1 MNATEEYL
9 DKLLRGVS
17 GLNEIEEDIETAEP
31 VEPSDVSDADGLSIV
46 DDTDTDGLSI
56 VDDTDTDGLSIVD
69 DTNTDSLS
77 IVDEADALLSD
88 LPLLDIPEDVY
99 ENDEEMSI
107 TSGIPVSI
115 PVAADDDI
123 AETVIDMDEEMVP
136 DEVSDNQPI
145 QDEIFQEEVQPE
157 DISFE
162 EILNEESF
170 VEYAKNVEYNYC
182 KIYFYVHYDE
192 RCLYLPPWSN
202 R

>member
-31 VEPSDVSDADGLSIV
+31 VEPSDVSDA
-46 DDTDTDGLSI
+46 DGLSI

-136 DEVSDNQPI
+136 DEVSDNQHI
-145 QDEIFQEEVQPE
+145 QDEIFQEEVQTE
-157 DISFE
+157 DI
-162 EILNEESF
+162 
-170 VEYAKNVEYNYC
+170 
-182 KIYFYVHYDE
+182 
-192 RCLYLPPWSN
+192 
-202 R
+202 

>member
-1 MNATEEYL
+1 TQINPL
-9 DKLLRGVS
+9 VK
-17 GLNEIEEDIETAEP
+17 I
-31 VEPSDVSDADGLSIV
+31 DG
-46 DDTDTDGLSI
+46 
-56 VDDTDTDGLSIVD
+56 
-69 DTNTDSLS
+69 
-77 IVDEADALLSD
+77 
-88 LPLLDIPEDVY
+88 LDIPEDVY

-162 EILNEESF
+162 EILNEET
-170 VEYAKNVEYNYC
+170 
-182 KIYFYVHYDE
+182 
-192 RCLYLPPWSN
+192 LPNIEQVDDTSKEEIEIQGTFTFPK
-202 R
+202 